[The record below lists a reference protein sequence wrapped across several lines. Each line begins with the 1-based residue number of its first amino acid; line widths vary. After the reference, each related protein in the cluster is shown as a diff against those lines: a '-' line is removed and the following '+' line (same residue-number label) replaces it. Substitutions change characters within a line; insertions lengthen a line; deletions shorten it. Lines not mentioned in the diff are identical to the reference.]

1 MNRKLKLIGI
11 LIGSCFLLAGCGE
24 KAQDVSQTVTS
35 GSETEVAA
43 TTKESETNT
52 KETETSAK
60 AEESK
65 TKDDLKATKEAK
77 TKDQSI
83 TMSIYTEAPN
93 KNSSIKIEYPQFNDN
108 DALNT
113 LINDKVKG
121 LAQIDTSLFS
131 GDASLN
137 VDYKSEVTL
146 NNNKV
151 VSIIFWGSSY
161 IDDAAYPSSDLI
173 TLNIDLRSMKDL
185 TLKDL
190 YTTNADF
197 ADVFFKKAFFPENP
211 ITSYDKKSFPEMLK
225 LQSPEYQTI
234 DPFSNPDN
242 IPFFLKPEGIVLSL
256 PAVHATGSDH
266 FEAQLNYSDI
276 QSFYLLKQNL
286 WEDK

>member
-1 MNRKLKLIGI
+1 M
-11 LIGSCFLLAGCGE
+11 IGSCFLLAGCGE

-35 GSETEVAA
+35 GAQTEAVA

-52 KETETSAK
+52 KETETLAK

-65 TKDDLKATKEAK
+65 TKDESKATKEAK
-77 TKDQSI
+77 TNDQSF

-93 KNSSIKIEYPQFNDN
+93 KNSSIKIEYPKFNDN

-146 NNNKV
+146 KNNKV

-161 IDDAAYPSSDLI
+161 IDDAAYPSNDLI
-173 TLNIDLRSMKDL
+173 TLNIDLRSMKEL

-197 ADVFFKKAFFPENP
+197 ADVFFKKASFPENP

-234 DPFSNPDN
+234 DPFSDPDN

-276 QSFYLLKQNL
+276 QSFYLLKQNY

>member
-1 MNRKLKLIGI
+1 M
-11 LIGSCFLLAGCGE
+11 IGSCFLLAGCGE

-35 GSETEVAA
+35 GAETEAVA

-52 KETETSAK
+52 KETETLAK

-65 TKDDLKATKEAK
+65 TKDESKATKEAK
-77 TKDQSI
+77 TNDQSF

-93 KNSSIKIEYPQFNDN
+93 KNSSIKIEYPKFNDN
-108 DALNT
+108 DALNM

-146 NNNKV
+146 KNNKV

-161 IDDAAYPSSDLI
+161 IDDAAYPSNDLI
-173 TLNIDLRSMKDL
+173 TLNIDLRSMKEL

-242 IPFFLKPEGIVLSL
+242 IPFFLKPEGIVISL

-276 QSFYLLKQNL
+276 QSFYLLKQNY